1 MESTLKKY
9 FGYSLF
15 RPYQKEIIEDILQG
29 RDSLVVMAT
38 GSGKSLCYQ
47 IPSLISGKTAIVVSP
62 LLALMQDQ
70 VMSLKQRGIKA
81 EYIGSTQTNSSV
93 YGNAESGQFDIVY
106 MTPERAC
113 SLPFR
118 FWSNLLKVGICLLAV
133 DEAHCISE
141 WGHDFRKEYR
151 ELGKLRGILLD
162 VPVVALTATATEK
175 VRRDIINSLDMKD
188 PFIAIG
194 SFDRQNLFYGVKCCV
209 RGLLLVDE
217 LVCEISKHVTS
228 SDSTIVYCTT
238 VKDAEQ
244 IFMSLKKAG
253 IKAGIYHGQMAN
265 KAREESHRSFI
276 RDELLVMVATV
287 AFGMGVDKSNIRCV
301 IHYGCPKSVET
312 YYQESG
318 RCGRDGLASICW
330 LYYSRSDFAKADFYC
345 GEAQTENHKKA
356 IMESLRAAERYC
368 TLVTCR
374 RKFLLDYFGERV
386 ANDNC
391 GSCDNCTNS
400 KMERDMS
407 REAYLLLSSVQS
419 CGGRWGLNM
428 PIDILRGSRSKKVR
442 DFQCDK
448 LPLHGLGK
456 DHLSN
461 WWKALADQLIAHGY
475 LTETFRDIYKSVSVS
490 KKGVQFLK
498 TATPDRQQ
506 PLVLAVTSEMVE
518 GEECMIG
525 SGKPAGDFQNFS
537 GPEWNGYSEA
547 ETKLFRMLLDMR
559 MKLARSSGIAPYAIC
574 SDQTIQN
581 IARTRPSSKARLANI
596 DGVNQHF
603 LTIYGDYILENI
615 SHLSQE
621 LDLPLDGKAS
631 VQATTVEKMYPVPKC
646 QSKLSSAKFEAWKMW
661 NENDLCIQE
670 IANAPGRPAPIKEET
685 VVNYLLDAAQEG
697 FEINWTRF
705 CVEIGLTKLVFLEI
719 QDAISKVG
727 SREKLKPIKNELPEH
742 VSYVLIK
749 ASLTIKDL
757 GISTDAIPSDLQSSK
772 SSELHPRTSESL
784 QNLHCEDH
792 PEGPHLSKA
801 SIDDMGANSSLDRN
815 GSAPLCPYTGSN
827 PKIFAGTKQPRLDD
841 VQIPAWK
848 LQKIDV
854 LEEGS
859 KISVEATRSNVL
871 EWLGNHD
878 GVALSDIIKHFNE
891 SRESLLDLL
900 GCLESEFLVFKK
912 NNLYRIM

>member
-1 MESTLKKY
+1 MESVLKKY

-15 RPYQKEIIEDILQG
+15 RPNQKEIIEEILRG

-47 IPSLISGKTAIVVSP
+47 IPSLILRKTAVVVSP

-81 EYIGSTQTNSSV
+81 EYMGSSQTDSSV

-113 SLPFR
+113 SLPSR
-118 FWSNLLKVGICLLAV
+118 FWSNLSNVGICLLAI

-151 ELGKLRGILLD
+151 QLGKLRGILLD

-175 VRRDIINSLDMKD
+175 VQLDIINSLDMKD

-194 SFDRQNLFYGVKCCV
+194 SFDRPNLFYGVKCCG

-217 LVCEISKHVTS
+217 LVGEISKHVAS

-244 IFMSLKKAG
+244 IFMSLNKAG

-265 KAREESHRSFI
+265 KAREQSHRSFI

-301 IHYGCPKSVET
+301 IHYGCPKSVEN

-330 LYYSRSDFAKADFYC
+330 LYYSRSDFTKVDFYC
-345 GEAQTENHKKA
+345 GEAQTANHKQA
-356 IMESLRAAERYC
+356 IMDSLRAAEHYC
-368 TLVTCR
+368 SSVTCR
-374 RKFLLDYFGERV
+374 RKFLLDYFGESV
-386 ANDNC
+386 AANNC

-407 REAYLLLSSVQS
+407 REAYFLLSSVRS

-428 PIDILRGSRSKKVR
+428 PINILRGSRSKKVR
-442 DFQCDK
+442 DFQFEK

-456 DHLSN
+456 DHSSN

-475 LTETFRDIYKSVSVS
+475 LTETFSDIYKYVSVS
-490 KKGVQFLK
+490 EKGVQFLK

-518 GEECMIG
+518 GEEHMSG
-525 SGKPAGDFQNFS
+525 SDKPAWDLQNLS
-537 GPEWNGYSEA
+537 GPEWKGFSEA
-547 ETKLFRMLLDMR
+547 EAKLFRMLLDMR
-559 MKLARSSGIAPYAIC
+559 MKLARRSGTAPYAIC

-581 IARTRPSSKARLANI
+581 IASTRPSSKARLANI

-615 SHLSQE
+615 RHLSQG
-621 LDLPLDGKAS
+621 LDLSLDGKAS
-631 VQATTVEKMYPVPKC
+631 VQATIREKVYPVPNC
-646 QSKLSSAKFEAWKMW
+646 QRKLTPAKFEAWKMW
-661 NENDLCIQE
+661 NENDLCFQE
-670 IANAPGRPAPIKEET
+670 IANAPGRPAPIKEQT
-685 VVNYLLDAAQEG
+685 IIGYLLDAAQEG

-705 CVEIGLTKLVFLEI
+705 CVEIGLTQMLYLEI

-727 SREKLKPIKNELPEH
+727 SREKLNPIKNELPEH

-749 ASLTIKDL
+749 ACLTIQDL
-757 GISTDAIPSDLQSSK
+757 GISKDVIPSDLQSSK
-772 SSELHPRTSESL
+772 SCEVHPRTSESL
-784 QNLHCEDH
+784 QNLNCENH
-792 PEGPHLSKA
+792 PEGPHLSEA
-801 SIDDMGANSSLDRN
+801 SIYDMGANSTLN
-815 GSAPLCPYTGSN
+815 GNALCPHTVSS
-827 PKIFAGTKQPRLDD
+827 PKILAGIKQPRLDD
-841 VQIPAWK
+841 VQIPTWK
-848 LQKIDV
+848 FQKTDV
-854 LEEGS
+854 PEEGS
-859 KISVEATRSNVL
+859 KIAVEATKGSVL
-871 EWLGNHD
+871 EWLTNHD
-878 GVALSDIIKHFNE
+878 GVALSDITKHFNE
-891 SRESLLDLL
+891 SEESVMDLL
-900 GCLESEFLVFKK
+900 RCLESEFLVFKK